1 MIRSVFGTMRGSR
14 PEISARSGLDFV
26 ERFAKRTACFAGCMV
41 VLFIMV
47 APLVSDEAKALIG
60 PWQFG
65 GILFI
70 AGVSFGI
77 ARVLKQPGAD
87 DL

>member
-1 MIRSVFGTMRGSR
+1 MKSWIAERLNKDARLWRKLWSMRVAVFWSVVGS
-14 PEISARSGLDFV
+14 FV
-26 ERFAKRTACFAGCMV
+26 
-41 VLFIMV
+41 MV

-70 AGVSFGI
+70 AGVSFGL